1 MAIQYKPTKP
11 KKEKSPNVAK
21 TPKAPKAEKPIKIGS
36 VQKVKTTKPA
46 KAPKAPKAPKAEK
59 VKTFAPSFKGGKVKK
74 TEDLEKTS
82 ALKKPVNLVV
92 TLSVMAVLVVV
103 AVLALTIFL
112 PSIEDNGQEIKEIR
126 IASTPDKTV
135 YLIGEEAN
143 YDGLSVAVTR
153 KNGETFTVGANK
165 CVIGGFDTSE
175 EGYQTIIV
183 DYEGFSTSFSI
194 KVEKPPRPT
203 PTLAS
208 ITFEKLPKTEYKVG
222 EWLDTTGG
230 VLLRKYADGS
240 ELYLDLINSYVFGF
254 VDVDG
259 PGEYV
264 LTVKYMENG
273 TLAETTYTITV
284 TE

>member
-11 KKEKSPNVAK
+11 KKEKTPKVSK
-21 TPKAPKAEKPIKIGS
+21 EPKAPKVEKPMKIGS
-36 VQKVKTTKPA
+36 AQKVKTAKPA
-46 KAPKAPKAPKAEK
+46 KAPKAPKAVKIPKPEK
-59 VKTFAPSFKGGKVKK
+59 VTTFKGGKVKK
-74 TEDLEKTS
+74 AADLEKTS
-82 ALKKPVNLVV
+82 VLQKKVNPIIAVF
-92 TLSVMAVLVVV
+92 VMAVLVVV
-103 AVLALTIFL
+103 AVLALTVFL
-112 PSIEDNGQEIKEIR
+112 PAVEDIGHEIKEIA
-126 IASTPDKTV
+126 ITSIPNKTV
-135 YLIGEEAN
+135 YLIGEELN
-143 YDGLSVAVTR
+143 YDGLCVTVTR
-153 KNGETFTVGANK
+153 KNGETFIVRADK
-165 CVIGGFDTSE
+165 CVIGGFDTRE
-175 EGYQTIIV
+175 AGYKTVIV

-194 KVEKPPRPT
+194 KVETPPRPT
-203 PTLAS
+203 PTLTS
-208 ITFEKLPKTEYKVG
+208 ITFETLPKTEYKVG

-230 VLLRKYADGS
+230 VLLCKYADGS